1 VGSDFSSDGLTATVI
16 MGSIG
21 GATSPGTAYTS
32 LVGVDLALAAGADVE
47 GTPVAPGAM
56 LYLGTGRRTLRLRS
70 ADAGFAEP

>member
-1 VGSDFSSDGLTATVI
+1 
-16 MGSIG
+16 
-21 GATSPGTAYTS
+21 
-32 LVGVDLALAAGADVE
+32 VDLALAAGADVE